1 MREKKERRV
10 SVRMTEEQYKS
21 IEGKAAAAQM
31 SVATY
36 IRAAALRHRVTVV
49 EGLPEITH
57 ELKGIGRNVN
67 QVAMLAHQERIRTVC
82 LEDTVTAL
90 GRIYDRLGELA
101 TRENR

>member
-10 SVRMTEEQYKS
+10 SVRMTEEQYKA
-21 IEGKAAAAQM
+21 IESKANTAQM

-36 IRAAALRHRVTVV
+36 IRAAALRYKVTVL

-57 ELKGIGRNVN
+57 ELKGIGRNIN
-67 QVAMLAHQERIRTVC
+67 QMVTLAHQDRIKTVC

-90 GRIYDRLGELA
+90 ARIYNKLSELA
-101 TRENR
+101 DRECR

>member
-21 IEGKAAAAQM
+21 VEAKADAAQM

-36 IRAAALRHRVTVV
+36 IRAAALRHKVTVV

-57 ELKGIGRNVN
+57 ELKGIGRNIN
-67 QVAMLAHQERIRTVC
+67 QVVTLAHQEKIKTVY
-82 LEDTVTAL
+82 LAETLTAL
-90 GRIYDRLGELA
+90 AQIYNKLGELA
-101 TRENR
+101 DKECR

>member
-21 IEGKAAAAQM
+21 IESKADTAQM

-36 IRAAALRHRVTVV
+36 IRAAALWHKITVV

-57 ELKGIGRNVN
+57 ELKGIGRNIN
-67 QVAMLAHQERIRTVC
+67 QVVTLAHQGRIKTVY

-90 GRIYDRLGELA
+90 ARIYNKLSGLADGEC
-101 TRENR
+101 R

>member
-10 SVRMTEEQYKS
+10 SVRMTEEQYKT
-21 IEGKAAAAQM
+21 IEAKANAAQM

-36 IRAAALRHRVTVV
+36 IRAAALRHKVTVV

-57 ELKGIGRNVN
+57 ELKGIGRNIN
-67 QVAMLAHQERIRTVC
+67 QVATLAHQGRIKTVC

-90 GRIYDRLGELA
+90 ARLYNKLSELA
-101 TRENR
+101 DRECR

>member
-10 SVRMTEEQYKS
+10 SVRMTEEQYKT
-21 IEGKAAAAQM
+21 IEGKANAAQM

-36 IRAAALRHRVTVV
+36 IRAAALRHKVTVV

-57 ELKGIGRNVN
+57 ELKSIGRNIN
-67 QVAMLAHQERIRTVC
+67 QVVTLAHQERIKTVY

-90 GRIYDRLGELA
+90 ARIYNKLSELA
-101 TRENR
+101 DRECR

>member
-10 SVRMTEEQYKS
+10 SIRMTEKQYKA
-21 IEGKAAAAQM
+21 IESKANTAQM

-36 IRAAALRHRVTVV
+36 IRATALRHKVTVV

-57 ELKGIGRNVN
+57 ELKGIGRNIN
-67 QVAMLAHQERIRTVC
+67 QVVTLAHQERIKTVY

-90 GRIYDRLGELA
+90 ARIYNKLSELA
-101 TRENR
+101 DRECR

>member
-10 SVRMTEEQYKS
+10 SVRMTEEKYKT
-21 IEGKAAAAQM
+21 IEGKANAAQM

-36 IRAAALRHRVTVV
+36 IRAAALRHKVTVV

-57 ELKGIGRNVN
+57 ELKGIGRNIN
-67 QVAMLAHQERIRTVC
+67 QVITLAHQDRIKTVY

-90 GRIYDRLGELA
+90 ARIYNKLSELA
-101 TRENR
+101 DRECR